1 MKAVISNNSTNKAM
15 AVKAALNTTRQTM
28 VISKAGTISISKQL
42 LNTLKTINQKM
53 VTSFNLLY
61 PFLVGKKNQQ
71 DTDLDED
78 EVQQNHR
85 QVYQNGN
92 AGNMSA
98 DAIGS
103 AAAMNVLKQFTS
115 GSGSS
120 SSSGAGGGGG
130 GGLQSMLIG
139 RAMSE
144 AAKLFDQSG
153 GAASGNK
160 QDAVSSAGGT
170 ILKLLLKS
178 KFSGTTGGA
187 NSGGL
192 SSLMSSFLR

>member
-130 GGLQSMLIG
+130 GLQSMLIG